1 MINDVIHETT
11 TALAPRSF
19 NLDQVITIWIQE
31 KANRTRSAET
41 RRAYTSRLEEF
52 RAALRAAGLDLNSD
66 PQLVAVAAQGW
77 ADHTTRVDRHGKPI
91 PVAPATYNQRLA
103 ILSSFY
109 RTAIKRGVLTV
120 NPIATIDRRP
130 DEGYAEVKALDRDT
144 LRAQLEQIDRSTL
157 AGLRDY
163 ALVGVLLTTGRR
175 RAEVQAMRRQS
186 LHIAGQEITVEF
198 RRTKGGKS
206 MRDTL
211 PSGVAHALMQW
222 LNAFYG
228 SQLGELMSDAPI
240 WVSLATNSHGKPLSS
255 YGKPLNARTLNKIC
269 DARLGV
275 SKVHSLRH
283 TFADAMEESGAKL
296 TEIRDRLGHSNSATT
311 DKYLQK
317 LRRAKNRHSDKIAQ
331 MFGFD
336 EAE

>member
-1 MINDVIHETT
+1 MINDAIHEPT

-19 NLDQVITIWIQE
+19 SLNQVIAIWIQE

-41 RRAYTSRLEEF
+41 KRAYTSRLEGF
-52 RAALRAAGLDLNSD
+52 RVVLRAAGLDLDSD
-66 PQLVAVAAQGW
+66 LQLVAVAAQGW
-77 ADHTTRVDRHGKPI
+77 ADHTGRYDGYGSAI

-109 RTAIKRGVLTV
+109 RTAIKRGVLTA

-130 DEGYAEVKALDRDT
+130 AEGYADVKALDRDT

-163 ALVGVLLTTGRR
+163 ALIGVMLTTGRR
-175 RAEVQAMRRQS
+175 RAEVQAMRWQS

-211 PSGVAHALMQW
+211 PLAVGQALMQW
-222 LNAFYG
+222 LHAFYG
-228 SQLGELMSDAPI
+228 SQLGELAPDAPI
-240 WVSLATNSHGKPLSS
+240 WVSLATNSHGKRLSS

-317 LRRAKNRHSDKIAQ
+317 LRRAKNRHGDTIAR

-336 EAE
+336 EE

>member
-1 MINDVIHETT
+1 MIHETT
-11 TALAPRSF
+11 TALAPRTFSM
-19 NLDQVITIWIQE
+19 DQVIRIWIQE
-31 KANRTRSAET
+31 KANRTRSVET
-41 RRAYTSRLEEF
+41 ERAYTSRLEEF
-52 RAALRAAGLDLNSD
+52 RTVLLVAGLDLDSD

-77 ADHTTRVDRHGKPI
+77 ADHTDRVDDHGRPI

-109 RTAIKRGVLTV
+109 RMAIKRGVLTA

-130 DEGYAEVKALDRDT
+130 AEDYAEVKTLDRDM

-157 AGLRDY
+157 SGMRDY

-175 RAEVQAMRRQS
+175 RAEVQAMRWKS
-186 LHIAGQEITVEF
+186 LQIASQEITIEF

-211 PSGVAHALMQW
+211 SPGVGQALMHW
-222 LNAFYG
+222 LHAFYG
-228 SQLGELMSDAPI
+228 PQLGGLAPDAPI

-269 DARLGV
+269 AARLGV

-317 LRRAKNRHSDKIAQ
+317 LRRAKNRHGEQIAR

-336 EAE
+336 SE